1 MLLMMMMVVVV
12 VGVMMVM
19 ILMLLLLMMMIAM
32 MMTAIIFNVLG
43 YPLCYSNVQ
52 PATTAGQQQGAVTSV
67 QRVSTASTAPTT

>member
-1 MLLMMMMVVVV
+1 MLLMMVVV

-19 ILMLLLLMMMIAM
+19 ILMLLLLMMMMIAM

-67 QRVSTASTAPTT
+67 QRVSTALTAPTT